1 MGPRCWQRIAN
12 TAMALAIGSRAVAA
26 QPPTIGAPPPR
37 PTATTISG
45 VVYDSIAHRP
55 IPGVTVEF
63 VSADNPATSQI
74 HLATADSSG
83 RYSIRDIP
91 VGSYIGGFFHPALDS
106 LGLASIQ
113 RLVEVRGASQRVDF
127 ASPSIRTV
135 MGVICGAGVRPDS
148 TGLLLGH
155 IRRTDTERPI
165 TGATAVIE
173 WGELVMDATGIR
185 QFDRSASVRSGET
198 GWFAMCGVPT
208 EAVLHAR
215 AISGSDLSGY
225 VEVEIP
231 PGELRH
237 VTFLVGGAVPAA
249 IGVPDSPD
257 TPARAPSAS
266 QAAPVWRGAARLTG
280 AVVDVNSR
288 PVASAHV
295 LVWGTGIDVITNE
308 RGEFAMDSLPGGTQ
322 TLEVRVIGYVP
333 VRRTIH
339 LAAGRPARS
348 EVRLEKTAML
358 STVTVRGTLM
368 YSRQLADFD
377 RRRRSGFGTFLTSSD
392 IDRLA
397 PSRLSDVLRTVPG
410 VQIDYSNG
418 RPRAL
423 MRGGAMTAYCT
434 PTLYVDG
441 VRDISGD
448 FEIFRSDELV
458 GVEVYN
464 RDTARPAEFS
474 DMSGCG
480 AIAIWTRQRMPRP
493 KKE

>member
-1 MGPRCWQRIAN
+1 MTPRSWQRMAH
-12 TAMALAIGSRAVAA
+12 AAVALAVASRAVAA
-26 QPPTIGAPPPR
+26 QPPTIGTPAPR
-37 PTATTISG
+37 PTVTTVSG

-55 IPGVTVEF
+55 IAGVTVEF

-91 VGSYIGGFFHPALDS
+91 IGSYIGGFFHPALDS
-106 LGLASIQ
+106 LGLANIQ
-113 RLVEVRGASQRVDF
+113 RLIEVRGASQRVDF

-135 MGVICGAGVRPDS
+135 MQAICGAGVRPDS

-165 TGATAVIE
+165 VGATAVVE
-173 WGELVMDATGIR
+173 WGELVMDATGVH
-185 QFDRSASVRSGET
+185 QFDRSASVRSGDT

-225 VEVEIP
+225 VEVEVP

-237 VTFLVGGAVPAA
+237 ITFLVGGAVPAA
-249 IGVPDSPD
+249 VGVPNSPD
-257 TPARAPSAS
+257 APAPAPSPG
-266 QAAPVWRGAARLTG
+266 APVWRGRARLTG
-280 AVVDVNSR
+280 TVLDVNGR
-288 PVASAHV
+288 PVASAHA
-295 LVWGTGIDVITNE
+295 LVWGTGVDVITDE
-308 RGEFAMDSLPGGTQ
+308 RGEFAMDSLPGGTH

-339 LAAGRPARS
+339 FAEGRPARA
-348 EVRLEKTAML
+348 EVRLQKTALL

-368 YSRQLADFD
+368 YSRQLADFE
-377 RRRRSGFGTFLTSSD
+377 RRRRSGFGRFLTAGD
-392 IDRLA
+392 IDKLA
-397 PSRLSDVLRTVPG
+397 ASRLTDVVRMIPG

-418 RPRAL
+418 RPRVL
-423 MRGGAMTAYCT
+423 MRGGGMTSHCT

-441 VRDISGD
+441 IRDISGEFD
-448 FEIFRSDELV
+448 IYRSDELA

-480 AIAIWTRQRMPRP
+480 AIVIWTRRQMPGP
-493 KKE
+493 KKD

>member
-1 MGPRCWQRIAN
+1 MHPRTSQRMAGV
-12 TAMALAIGSRAVAA
+12 AVALAIASRVVEA
-26 QPPTIGAPPPR
+26 QPPVIGTPAPR
-37 PTATTISG
+37 PTVTTVSG

-55 IPGVTVEF
+55 IPGVTIEF
-63 VSADNPATSQI
+63 VSADNPATSEI

-91 VGSYIGGFFHPALDS
+91 VGSYIGGFFHPVLDT
-106 LGLASIQ
+106 LGLANIQ
-113 RLVEVRGASQRVDF
+113 RLVEVRGATQRVDF
-127 ASPSIRTV
+127 ASPSTRTV
-135 MGVICGAGVRPDS
+135 MQAICGGGVKADS
-148 TGLLLGH
+148 SGLLLGH
-155 IRRTDTERPI
+155 IRRTDSERPI
-165 TGATAVIE
+165 VGATAVIE
-173 WGELVMDATGIR
+173 WGELVMDATGIHR
-185 QFDRSASVRSGET
+185 FDRSASVRSGDT

-237 VTFLVGGAVPAA
+237 VTFMVGGAMPSAL
-249 IGVPDSPD
+249 GTPNSPD
-257 TPARAPSAS
+257 APARATS
-266 QAAPVWRGAARLTG
+266 QASPVWRGRARLSGT
-280 AVVDVNSR
+280 VLDVNNR
-288 PVASAHV
+288 PVASAHA
-295 LVWGTGIDVITNE
+295 LVWGTGIDVVTNE
-308 RGEFAMDSLPGGTQ
+308 RGEFSMDSLPGGTH

-339 LAAGRPARS
+339 LADGRPARA
-348 EVRLEKTAML
+348 EVLLEKTALL

-368 YSRQLADFD
+368 YSRQLADFE
-377 RRRRSGFGTFLTSSD
+377 RRRRSGFGRFVTSSE
-392 IDRLA
+392 IDKLA
-397 PSRLSDVLRTVPG
+397 AAHLTDVLRTVPG
-410 VQIDYSNG
+410 VQIDYSNS
-418 RPRAL
+418 RPRVM
-423 MRGGAMTAYCT
+423 MRGGGMTSTCT
-434 PTLYVDG
+434 PALYVDG

-448 FEIFRSDELV
+448 FDIFRTDELA

-480 AIAIWTRQRMPRP
+480 AIAIWTRHRMPRP